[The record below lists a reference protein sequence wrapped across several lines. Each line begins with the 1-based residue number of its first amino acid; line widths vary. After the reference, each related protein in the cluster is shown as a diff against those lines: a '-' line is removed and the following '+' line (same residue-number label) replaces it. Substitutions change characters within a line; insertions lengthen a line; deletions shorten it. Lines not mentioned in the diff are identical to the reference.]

1 MIRLKNIR
9 LVLAGAF
16 IVPVALASI
25 ACSPI
30 FADDPN
36 GVKREIF
43 APELD
48 LEALNAII
56 QSAVES
62 GEISQAQV
70 DTGIEILKREFSVTP
85 KTRFKPFMDIE
96 EIRAKI
102 SAAVESGEITQD
114 EADAKLAGLEE
125 RIEKGQMLHG
135 KKGQHHKKPFMGIEE
150 IRAKISAA
158 VENGEITQ
166 EEADAKLAGLEER
179 IEKGQMLHGKRG
191 QQHKKPFMGIEEIRA
206 KISAAVENGEI
217 TQEEADA
224 KLAGLEERIE
234 KGQMLHGKK
243 GQHHKK
249 PFMGI
254 EEIRAKISAA
264 VENGEITQ
272 EEADEKLAD
281 IEAKRNARQEKMNA
295 KVQEIRAKISA
306 AVENGELSTVE
317 GESKILYIDG
327 KSKKATYY

>member
-135 KKGQHHKKPFMGIEE
+135 KRGQHHKKPFMGIEE
-150 IRAKISAA
+150 IKAKISAA

-166 EEADAKLAGLEER
+166 EEADAKLVGLEER
-179 IEKGQMLHGKRG
+179 IEKGQMLHGKR
-191 QQHKKPFMGIEEIRA
+191 
-206 KISAAVENGEI
+206 
-217 TQEEADA
+217 
-224 KLAGLEERIE
+224 
-234 KGQMLHGKK
+234 

-306 AVENGELSTVE
+306 AVENGEITQEEADEKLADIEAKRNALQEKMNAKVQEIRAKISAAVENGELSTVE

>member
-9 LVLAGAF
+9 LLLAGAF

-30 FADDPN
+30 YAYDPN
-36 GVKREIF
+36 GVKREIS

-48 LEALNAII
+48 LEALNARI

-70 DTGIEILKREFSVTP
+70 DTGIEILKRGFSVTP
-85 KTRFKPFMDIE
+85 KARF
-96 EIRAKI
+96 
-102 SAAVESGEITQD
+102 
-114 EADAKLAGLEE
+114 
-125 RIEKGQMLHG
+125 
-135 KKGQHHKKPFMGIEE
+135 KPFMGIEE
-150 IRAKISAA
+150 IKAKISAA

-179 IEKGQMLHGKRG
+179 IEKGQMQHGKR
-191 QQHKKPFMGIEEIRA
+191 
-206 KISAAVENGEI
+206 
-217 TQEEADA
+217 
-224 KLAGLEERIE
+224 
-234 KGQMLHGKK
+234 

-254 EEIRAKISAA
+254 EEIK
-264 VENGEITQ
+264 
-272 EEADEKLAD
+272 
-281 IEAKRNARQEKMNA
+281 
-295 KVQEIRAKISA
+295 AKISA
-306 AVENGELSTVE
+306 AVENGELSAIE
-317 GESKILYIDG
+317 GESKLLYIDG

>member
-9 LVLAGAF
+9 LLLAGAF

-30 FADDPN
+30 YADDPN
-36 GVKREIF
+36 GVKMEIS

-48 LEALNAII
+48 LEALNARI

-70 DTGIEILKREFSVTP
+70 DTGIEILKRGFSITP
-85 KTRFKPFMDIE
+85 KTRFKPFM
-96 EIRAKI
+96 
-102 SAAVESGEITQD
+102 
-114 EADAKLAGLEE
+114 
-125 RIEKGQMLHG
+125 
-135 KKGQHHKKPFMGIEE
+135 GIEE
-150 IRAKISAA
+150 IKAKISAA

-179 IEKGQMLHGKRG
+179 IEKGQMQHGKR
-191 QQHKKPFMGIEEIRA
+191 
-206 KISAAVENGEI
+206 
-217 TQEEADA
+217 
-224 KLAGLEERIE
+224 
-234 KGQMLHGKK
+234 

-254 EEIRAKISAA
+254 EEIK
-264 VENGEITQ
+264 
-272 EEADEKLAD
+272 
-281 IEAKRNARQEKMNA
+281 
-295 KVQEIRAKISA
+295 AKISA
-306 AVENGELSTVE
+306 AVENGELSAIE
-317 GESKILYIDG
+317 GESKLLYFDG

>member
-135 KKGQHHKKPFMGIEE
+135 K
-150 IRAKISAA
+150 R
-158 VENGEITQ
+158 
-166 EEADAKLAGLEER
+166 
-179 IEKGQMLHGKRG
+179 
-191 QQHKKPFMGIEEIRA
+191 
-206 KISAAVENGEI
+206 
-217 TQEEADA
+217 
-224 KLAGLEERIE
+224 
-234 KGQMLHGKK
+234 

>member
-9 LVLAGAF
+9 LLLAGAF

-30 FADDPN
+30 YADDPN
-36 GVKREIF
+36 GVKMEIS

-48 LEALNAII
+48 LEALNARI

-70 DTGIEILKREFSVTP
+70 DTGIEILKRGFSITP
-85 KTRFKPFMDIE
+85 KTRFKPFM
-96 EIRAKI
+96 
-102 SAAVESGEITQD
+102 
-114 EADAKLAGLEE
+114 
-125 RIEKGQMLHG
+125 
-135 KKGQHHKKPFMGIEE
+135 GIEE
-150 IRAKISAA
+150 IKAKISAA

-179 IEKGQMLHGKRG
+179 IEKGQMQHGKR
-191 QQHKKPFMGIEEIRA
+191 
-206 KISAAVENGEI
+206 
-217 TQEEADA
+217 
-224 KLAGLEERIE
+224 
-234 KGQMLHGKK
+234 

-254 EEIRAKISAA
+254 EEIK
-264 VENGEITQ
+264 E
-272 EEADEKLAD
+272 
-281 IEAKRNARQEKMNA
+281 
-295 KVQEIRAKISA
+295 KISA
-306 AVENGELSTVE
+306 AVENGELSAIE
-317 GESKILYIDG
+317 GESKLLYFDG